1 MPLSK
6 KIWFITCVLT
16 HSAIFGQTI
25 PHLDFNYRRDFDR
38 FLEYSKDSESDMYY
52 NKLLYRFQA
61 NDTSLTNEEVLA
73 LMIGYTDKSTY
84 KPLEDLVKE
93 KEIYN
98 LVNNSNYLIATQV
111 ARRFLQTHPVNLLAL
126 HQITVAFNSLN
137 LKDSANRYMQK
148 HIKIMDAMI
157 YSGSGK
163 NPDNPIFA
171 LNLADGEYFTKNIG
185 FDIVKK
191 NTDWNKKGEFM
202 EIVQATDPK
211 LVTKVLY
218 FNIQHAKNKVD
229 NDKANSD
236 AYNKKLQDSIAN
248 AADSQRKI
256 KRKEAS
262 INAGNENQNDAS
274 SEKNNSDTPSKQHAT
289 ATEKPAES
297 EDKKQ

>member
-1 MPLSK
+1 MALHK
-6 KIWFITCVLT
+6 KIWLIACLFINAAT
-16 HSAIFGQTI
+16 FGQST

-38 FLEYSKDSESDMYY
+38 FLEYTKDSESDMYY

-61 NDTSLTNEEVLA
+61 NDTSLTDEEVLT
-73 LMIGYTDKSTY
+73 LMIGFTDKSTY
-84 KPLEDLVKE
+84 RPLEDLVKE

-98 LVNNSNYLIATQV
+98 LVNNSNYQIATQV
-111 ARRFLQTHPVNLLAL
+111 ARRFLQTHPLNLLAL

-137 LKDSANRYMQK
+137 QKDSANRYMHK
-148 HIKIMDAMI
+148 HMKIMDAMI

-202 EIVQATDPK
+202 EIIQATDPK
-211 LVTKVLY
+211 LTTKILY
-218 FNIQHAKNKVD
+218 FNIHHAKNKVD

-236 AYNKKLQDSIAN
+236 AYNKKLQDSISN
-248 AADSQRKI
+248 AMESQRKS
-256 KRKEAS
+256 KRKEQM
-262 INAGNENQNDAS
+262 INPNNDHPEDTP
-274 SEKNNSDTPSKQHAT
+274 SEKNNSETSAIPDTQPA
-289 ATEKPAES
+289 EKPAES
-297 EDKKQ
+297 EDKKP